1 MRFAFGPGQSGAT
14 LAACETALALAFPAV
29 AEITAGDL
37 AARLAAGAPILLLD
51 VRQADEH
58 AVSRIP
64 GAVATSPD
72 TPAATLLAAHA
83 PAPGTLIVCT
93 CSVGLRSARQA
104 ALLAAGGWP
113 DVSNLRG
120 GMFRWAL
127 EGHAL
132 EGGHRIHP
140 FNAAWGLM
148 LPRALR
154 HEVTA

>member
-1 MRFAFGPGQSGAT
+1 MRFAFDPGQSGAT

-37 AARLAAGAPILLLD
+37 AARLAAGAPTLLLD
-51 VRQADEH
+51 VRQTDEH

-64 GAVATSPD
+64 AAIATLPD

-83 PAPGTLIVCT
+83 PAPGTLIVCA

-104 ALLAAGGWP
+104 ALLGAGGWP
-113 DVSNLRG
+113 EVANLRG
-120 GMFRWAL
+120 GIFRWAL
-127 EGHAL
+127 EGRAL
-132 EGGHRIHP
+132 EGSHRIHP
-140 FNAAWGLM
+140 FNAAWGLL